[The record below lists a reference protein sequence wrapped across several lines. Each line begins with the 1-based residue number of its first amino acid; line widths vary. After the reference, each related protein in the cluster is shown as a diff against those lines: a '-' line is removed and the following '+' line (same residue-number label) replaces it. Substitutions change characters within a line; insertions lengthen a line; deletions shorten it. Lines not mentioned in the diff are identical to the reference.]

1 MKLFALLAL
10 VAALPAQA
18 DFSYKVTRKS
28 GGAMASVV
36 GNQPTVST
44 YYYKGQKMKIDDG
57 TRSTIVDFGARTI
70 TSIDASAK
78 TVTVK
83 SFDNA
88 GAAQDNVDVKI
99 DVKETGTKKAV
110 NGFNASEAVMTMDV
124 DSPQSRMGPMQME
137 MDMWLSGEVPG
148 AEQLRAFHEKNAAN
162 FPWAAMQGGG
172 NPQMQAAIAQ
182 AQRKMAAMKGVP
194 VQQVIRVKAPGNAGM
209 NAPGISASD
218 SARMQ
223 GGMEQARARLE
234 AMKAMGGQQA
244 AIAEQML
251 AKLGGGPGAG
261 RPASALVEITMD
273 SSEFSDAAIPDS
285 VFAIPGDYQ
294 KNN

>member
-1 MKLFALLAL
+1 
-10 VAALPAQA
+10 
-18 DFSYKVTRKS
+18 
-28 GGAMASVV
+28 
-36 GNQPTVST
+36 
-44 YYYKGQKMKIDDG
+44 
-57 TRSTIVDFGARTI
+57 
-70 TSIDASAK
+70 
-78 TVTVK
+78 
-83 SFDNA
+83 
-88 GAAQDNVDVKI
+88 
-99 DVKETGTKKAV
+99 
-110 NGFNASEAVMTMDV
+110 
-124 DSPQSRMGPMQME
+124 
-137 MDMWLSGEVPG
+137 
-148 AEQLRAFHEKNAAN
+148 
-162 FPWAAMQGGG
+162 
-172 NPQMQAAIAQ
+172 MQAAIAQ

-209 NAPGISASD
+209 NTPGISASD

-294 KNN
+294 KSN